1 MRVKPSLLT
10 GILVLLGYLA
20 VVFTVWIIAG
30 VDYDEV
36 GDTVDNV
43 RNVIAMSMIV
53 GAVYVAVVTSV
64 LGWWKPSM
72 REPRRADHHKWMWII
87 PILLTVGVVVNLAS
101 TKWGEID
108 QLGTYVMW
116 LVIGCIGVGFNE
128 EMITRATLIVAA
140 RGTLHE
146 GWVWFVSSLGLRAAP
161 RPQRL
166 LRPER
171 EGHGAAGLLR
181 LRHRHRL
188 LRHPPHHR
196 RAGRHDGPARRLGL
210 LDRSSRATRST
221 SSPTSRW
228 RSAGS

>member
-64 LGWWKPSM
+64 LGWWKPSL

-87 PILLTVGVVVNLAS
+87 PIVLALGVVANLAT
-101 TKWGEID
+101 TKWGESRPARHLRHVAHHRLHRRGLQRGD
-108 QLGTYVMW
+108 DHPGHAHRGRPRHPPRGLGVVRE
-116 LVIGCIGVGFNE
+116 L
-128 EMITRATLIVAA
+128 AL
-140 RGTLHE
+140 
-146 GWVWFVSSLGLRAAP
+146 LRPAP
-161 RPQRL
+161 RAQRL

-171 EGHGAAGLLR
+171 EGHGAAGVLR
-181 LRHRHRL
+181 LRRRHRL
-188 LRHPPHHR
+188 LRHPAHH
-196 RAGRHDGPARRLGL
+196 AGPSSSPWSCTAPGTSRS
-210 LDRSSRATRST
+210 SSRATRST
-221 SSPTSRW
+221 SSTTSRW
-228 RSAGS
+228 RSAAS